1 MVEIRVVDCKKF
13 RKAILHHHMC
23 RILRKNMSFL
33 RQFASFA
40 NLCVVFVEFYDLT
53 STIQKT
59 YILLYSDTCDVH
71 TYANVCLVC
80 VFLKRN
86 LFRFIKSK
94 YFTPIQLYDQIKLIY
109 SFILHVRICMCVNF
123 FLYQFSS
130 RLQSIKYCFT
140 FKKFN
145 VCML

>member
-53 STIQKT
+53 STILET
-59 YILLYSDTCDVH
+59 YILPA
-71 TYANVCLVC
+71 TYVTHICMC
-80 VFLKRN
+80 KRERN

-109 SFILHVRICMCVNF
+109 IFYFALCFLSFLSIF
-123 FLYQFSS
+123 FYFLYQTND
-130 RLQSIKYCFT
+130 LVWLAPYT
-140 FKKFN
+140 YTYTY
-145 VCML
+145 LYT